1 MLLITI
7 PENEIY
13 DEEKNE
19 FLLIKKQTIKLEHS
33 LLSISKWESK
43 WHKPYLTTT
52 KKTEEESV
60 DYVRCMT
67 ITQNIDDMVYMG
79 LTPSL
84 MEIINEYIE
93 NPMTAT
99 TIRKKTGGAPSAGMK
114 DNRRISQSAKLIRA
128 HSATAGLYKP
138 VAGQQKGCAARKA
151 HRKPTT
157 SDRCGR
163 ARNGQS
169 HSASCPSAN
178 IPREKAR

>member
-99 TIRKKTGGAPSAGMK
+99 TIRKKTGGAPSREILTNEVIYSKMTKLGIPFTCEK
-114 DNRRISQSAKLIRA
+114 WHLNRLLMLINVCALSEQPPEKMSRSELASRNRA
-128 HSATAGLYKP
+128 LN
-138 VAGQQKGCAARKA
+138 AAR
-151 HRKPTT
+151 RKRLN
-157 SDRCGR
+157 SKG
-163 ARNGQS
+163 
-169 HSASCPSAN
+169 
-178 IPREKAR
+178 